1 MDYTS
6 LVHKVLNHHTSY
18 GSTANI
24 ISSAASSPILV
35 FTQPMKALIGKQREP
50 FHAGDYKFK
59 SIDVRRLYNEL
70 CEQWSSR
77 QCAGASRTDCI
88 DKEKEILKNWGIHM
102 PIDFE
107 EGEQHPL
114 KNCPAPE
121 LYSSVLKK
129 WLQTRAV
136 HIDND
141 QMYGRF
147 TNGEYVLKDETDSE
161 GAICIWPKEI
171 YAAVY
176 AARRAVK
183 KSPKSR
189 DEWYEEYMNWP
200 IDRLLGEKL

>member
-1 MDYTS
+1 MDHSS

-18 GSTANI
+18 GSTAIGNR
-24 ISSAASSPILV
+24 ISNAAPSPILV
-35 FTQPMKALIGKQREP
+35 FTQPMKELLGKQRKP
-50 FHAGDYKFK
+50 FHAGDYEYK

-70 CEQWSSR
+70 CSR
-77 QCAGASRTDCI
+77 QCAGATTTKCI

-107 EGEQHPL
+107 EGEHPL
-114 KNCPAPE
+114 KDCPTPS
-121 LYSSVLKK
+121 LYSSVLEK

-147 TNGEYVLKDETDSE
+147 TNGKYVLKDETDSQ

-176 AARRAVK
+176 AARRAVE

-189 DEWYEEYMNWP
+189 DEWYEEYMNWS
-200 IDRLLGEKL
+200 IDRLLGEGL